1 MNLTPPAR
9 AAIDRRAAEL
19 SKIGARRYA
28 AENRL
33 LLYPDVSRS
42 HSTQM
47 DRISVRK
54 EFRKKLQKNLEEI
67 NAEFDK
73 TTNLPLEHWIDNV

>member
-47 DRISVRK
+47 DRIRVRN
-54 EFRKKLQKNLEEI
+54 EFRVELSKELSKI
-67 NAEFDK
+67 IAEFDRVA
-73 TTNLPLEHWIDNV
+73 NFPLENWIE